1 MSNYSKRKPK
11 LNKYDLT
18 NNYGIGYTSKGD
30 EFYFDMDDY
39 ERIKNFTWFKDG
51 SRFCA
56 IKDGKKICLHRFVTN
71 CPKGMVVD
79 HINHDI
85 KDNRKQNLR
94 ICTDVENKHNRSP
107 KDGKCCGVSYR
118 QERQKWYA
126 RIGNKFLGYFN
137 TEEEAVEARREA
149 EIEWFGD
156 YSYISSMEK
165 GFSNEY
171 IA

>member
-56 IKDGKKICLHRFVTN
+56 IKDGKKN
-71 CPKGMVVD
+71 MPPS
-79 HINHDI
+79 
-85 KDNRKQNLR
+85 LR
-94 ICTDVENKHNRSP
+94 HKLS
-107 KDGKCCGVSYR
+107 
-118 QERQKWYA
+118 
-126 RIGNKFLGYFN
+126 
-137 TEEEAVEARREA
+137 
-149 EIEWFGD
+149 
-156 YSYISSMEK
+156 
-165 GFSNEY
+165 
-171 IA
+171 